1 MHPFEVKNNR
11 NAPLYYG
18 NRQKQAQ
25 VNGFR
30 EGNSVELRFMRE
42 SQARRYYVSGQVQ
55 GVGYRLF
62 AQRTAR
68 DLGVRGWA
76 RNLDDG
82 RVEVL
87 AMGSSRQLE
96 DFEGE
101 LRVGPPY
108 AVVRGL
114 ATEETGAVHLE
125 GFYIR

>member
-1 MHPFEVKNNR
+1 MK
-11 NAPLYYG
+11 AGL
-18 NRQKQAQ
+18 
-25 VNGFR
+25 
-30 EGNSVELRFMRE
+30 
-42 SQARRYYVSGQVQ
+42 ARRYYVSGQVQ
-55 GVGYRLF
+55 GVGYRIF

-87 AMGSSRQLE
+87 AMGTGRQLE

-108 AVVRGL
+108 AHVRGL
-114 ATEETGAVHLE
+114 VVEDAAAVRVE
-125 GFYIR
+125 GFHIR